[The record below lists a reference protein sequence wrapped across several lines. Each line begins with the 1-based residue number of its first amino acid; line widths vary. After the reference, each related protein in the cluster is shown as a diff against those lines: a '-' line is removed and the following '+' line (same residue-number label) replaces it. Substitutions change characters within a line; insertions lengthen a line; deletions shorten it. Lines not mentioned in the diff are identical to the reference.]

1 MFPISKTRK
10 LKLRILS
17 KATQLGCKIW
27 FQPPVSL
34 NMRPMLLSG
43 MTLCKDSSLRQV
55 VLRRLVQSILQANRQ
70 ERTNSVEKAGVVKA
84 GATFT

>member
-10 LKLRILS
+10 LKLRILF

-34 NMRPMLLSG
+34 TMRPRLLSE

-55 VLRRLVQSILQANRQ
+55 VL
-70 ERTNSVEKAGVVKA
+70 
-84 GATFT
+84 

>member
-1 MFPISKTRK
+1 
-10 LKLRILS
+10 
-17 KATQLGCKIW
+17 
-27 FQPPVSL
+27 
-34 NMRPMLLSG
+34 MRPMFLSG